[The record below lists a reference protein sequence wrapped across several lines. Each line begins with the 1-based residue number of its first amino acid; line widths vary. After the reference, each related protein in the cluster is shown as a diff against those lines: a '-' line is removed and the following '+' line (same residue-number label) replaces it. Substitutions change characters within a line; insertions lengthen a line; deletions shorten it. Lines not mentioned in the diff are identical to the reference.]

1 MQKLFLRLTGAAFVL
16 SLLIATGCT
25 EDEPMDPTNTPPS
38 VSLLSGTD
46 LVTSDVTLEPGES
59 FMVSIDL
66 KPGSTPL
73 ETFTFLVDGVVVGNA
88 DIINYYGEY
97 AINGSTET
105 ANNPVTFFGAAKDG
119 AVMDISITPFDIA
132 DGSFATFSFQI
143 EDEAGEVSV
152 TSIDV
157 SVVDPT
163 TPLDMTLTGVLFNQA
178 GPTGTGGLN
187 LDNGEGTGSADAE
200 AEIRDLG
207 LDCTVPAPGLNWRR
221 QIGTVNGADMV
232 AVDLT
237 QVENFTFDN
246 VTNKEQIIGAYDTGI
261 ALSDGVSVNCATSN
275 ETAVTDVSDE
285 LTVGDL
291 FVVLSN
297 GTYYLIRIDAIDET
311 DSNNNDSYELSIKY

>member
-1 MQKLFLRLTGAAFVL
+1 
-16 SLLIATGCT
+16 
-25 EDEPMDPTNTPPS
+25 
-38 VSLLSGTD
+38 
-46 LVTSDVTLEPGES
+46 
-59 FMVSIDL
+59 MVSIDL